1 MDSRT
6 VNTYEY
12 AICDTSPCG
21 VLGITIKAHL
31 KICCTKGI
39 LMHKIFFRDGFGIF
53 HTQINIRIRQVLSFL
68 ANAWCLHI
76 VENQNTEYI

>member
-12 AICDTSPCG
+12 TICDTGPCR

-31 KICCTKGI
+31 KT
-39 LMHKIFFRDGFGIF
+39 DGTNSTI
-53 HTQINIRIRQVLSFL
+53 Q
-68 ANAWCLHI
+68 
-76 VENQNTEYI
+76 YIMEITVTA